1 MSKLLL
7 DVREREIDVLVFE
20 VIEPDFM
27 SKTLKFTLSVKPEQ
41 VLNTDKF
48 VLMGH

>member
-1 MSKLLL
+1 ML
-7 DVREREIDVLVFE
+7 DVREREIDELVFE

-27 SKTLKFTLSVKPEQ
+27 SKTLKFTMSVKPEQ
-41 VLNTDKF
+41 VLDAEKF